1 MSGEARIVTP
11 LTKML
16 GIKHPILLAGMGIV
30 SNAELVAAVC
40 NAGGMG
46 VLGGVSYSPSTL
58 RKAIADLK
66 SKLNDPKAPFGID
79 LLLPQVGGNARKT
92 NKDYTVRHMY
102 LVLQHNKIYHHV
114 PDKHENR
121 RKEPCQNSLTLS
133 LSRELECL

>member
-66 SKLNDPKAPFGID
+66 SKLTDPKAPFGID

-92 NKDYTVRHMY
+92 NKDYTVRYMY
-102 LVLQHNKIYHHV
+102 SCNIIKYQHV
-114 PDKHENR
+114 SDKYENR
-121 RKEPCQNSLTLS
+121 RKEPCQNSLTL
-133 LSRELECL
+133 